1 MNDMTP
7 NELVTIDQANALT
20 VFTTPGHI
28 DPILAKVRAAIDA
41 FKPDTSTASGRK
53 AIASIAY
60 KVAQSKTYL
69 DAEGKKLADQQ
80 KEIPKKIDA
89 TRKAIRDT
97 LDKWKDEVRKPL
109 TDWETAEDN
118 RVASHKAAIAHIEA
132 CGNGMIGNEPQ
143 PFGVLF
149 RELESKIV
157 VGAQFEEFEAEAH
170 RAKEQALAKLKA
182 AFAEHEKREAEAA
195 ELARLRA
202 EAASREQADREARI
216 AKEAADRARKEAE
229 DRAAADKKASEDAA
243 RREREAAERRELE
256 LKLQAE
262 QAERRAAE
270 AEAKA
275 KREAESKAAAEAA
288 ELARREAD
296 KKHRA
301 NINRAA
307 LAALVDGGIDEQMA
321 RRVVLMIVMKK
332 VPHVSINY

>member
-1 MNDMTP
+1 MNDITP
-7 NELVTIDQANALT
+7 NELVTIDPANALT
-20 VFTTPGHI
+20 VFTTPGHV

-41 FKPDTSTASGRK
+41 FKPDTSTATGRK

-89 TRKAIRDT
+89 TRKTIRDT

-132 CGNGMIGNEPQ
+132 CGNGMIGGEPQ

-149 RELESKIV
+149 RELESKVV
-157 VGAQFEEFEAEAH
+157 VGAQFEEFEADAH
-170 RAKEQALAKLKA
+170 RAKEAALAKLKA

-202 EAASREQADREARI
+202 EAAAREQADREARI
-216 AKEAADRARKEAE
+216 AQEAAGRARMEAE
-229 DRAAADKKASEDAA
+229 AKAAAEKKAADDAA
-243 RREREAAERRELE
+243 RRDREAAERRELE

-275 KREAESKAAAEAA
+275 KRDAESKAAAEAA
-288 ELARREAD
+288 EIARREAD
-296 KKHRA
+296 KEHRA
-301 NINRAA
+301 TINRAA
-307 LAALVDGGIDEQMA
+307 LAALVDAGIDEA
-321 RRVVLMIVMKK
+321 TAKRVVEMIATKK
-332 VPHVSINY
+332 VPHVSISY

>member
-7 NELVTIDQANALT
+7 NELVTIDPVNALT
-20 VFTTPGHI
+20 VFTTPGHV

-89 TRKAIRDT
+89 TRKTIRDT
-97 LDKWKDEVRKPL
+97 LDKWKDEVRQPL
-109 TDWETAEDN
+109 TDWEAAEDN

-132 CGNGMIGNEPQ
+132 CGNGMIGGEPQ

-149 RELESKIV
+149 SELESVV

-170 RAKEQALAKLKA
+170 RAKEAALAKLRTA
-182 AFAEHEKREAEAA
+182 RADHEKREAEAA

-202 EAASREQADREARI
+202 EATAREQADREARI
-216 AKEAADRARKEAE
+216 AQEAAGRARMEAE
-229 DRAAADKKASEDAA
+229 AKAAAEKKAADDAV
-243 RREREAAERRELE
+243 RREREAADRRELE

-275 KREAESKAAAEAA
+275 KRDAEAKAAAEAA
-288 ELARREAD
+288 EIARREAD
-296 KKHRA
+296 MEHRA
-301 NINRAA
+301 TINRAA
-307 LAALVDGGIDEQMA
+307 LSALVDAGIDEPTA
-321 RRVVLMIVMKK
+321 KRVVEMIATKK
-332 VPHVSINY
+332 VPNVSIRY